1 MAAAREFHDAA
12 FKRWFDHARMMED
25 LLRGFAPTDVV
36 KALDFDTLEQL
47 PPDYVDDGFARGS
60 SDAAWRVRFRGAAG
74 DWLYLLVLLEFQST
88 VDRHMAARILAY
100 TARMYLKLIRGGRL
114 PADGRLPPVLPV
126 VIYNGE
132 RRWSAAAEVGETIA
146 SVGEALAPFQPR
158 QRHLVI
164 DEHALRVEDLP
175 EDNVVSAQIALEQG
189 SVSTMA
195 SVLRRVSALLSGEE
209 HASLRRAFAE
219 LTLGMVERSA
229 TARAHPDLPSALQAA
244 ADTGGLSAMGSLLAR
259 RIDEYVETR
268 VKTGIEAGIAR
279 EVEGAVA
286 RELEKAVARELES
299 ATAREEARLARELER
314 ATAREEA
321 RLARELES
329 AVARTRAET
338 LERRLEWER
347 ALLSRQA
354 GRKFG
359 ADTSARLAAL
369 LAGVADTDR
378 LAEIGDL
385 VVDCADGAELLA
397 RAREDADRR

>member
-1 MAAAREFHDAA
+1 MATREFHDAA
-12 FKRWFDHARMMED
+12 FKRWFDHARMVED
-25 LLRGFAPTDVV
+25 LLRGFAPADVV
-36 KALDFDTLEQL
+36 SALDFDTLEQL
-47 PPDYVDDGFARGS
+47 PPDYVDDGFGRGS
-60 SDAAWRVRFRGAAG
+60 GDAAWRVRFRGAAG

-100 TARMYLKLIRGGRL
+100 TAQMYLKLIRGGRL

-175 EDNVVSAQIALEQG
+175 EENVVSAQIALEQG

-195 SVLRRVSALLSGEE
+195 AVLRRVSALLSGEE

-286 RELEKAVARELES
+286 RELESAV
-299 ATAREEARLARELER
+299 
-314 ATAREEA
+314 
-321 RLARELES
+321 ARELES

-338 LERRLEWER
+338 LEQGLEQGLERGLEQGLERER

-354 GRKFG
+354 ARKFG
-359 ADTSARLAAL
+359 AGTGARLAAL
-369 LAGVADTDR
+369 LAGLADPGR

-397 RAREDADRR
+397 RAQEDANRR

>member
-1 MAAAREFHDAA
+1 MPA
-12 FKRWFDHARMMED
+12 
-25 LLRGFAPTDVV
+25 
-36 KALDFDTLEQL
+36 
-47 PPDYVDDGFARGS
+47 DYVDDDLAQGRG
-60 SDAAWRVRFRGAAG
+60 DAVWRVRFRGAAG

-114 PADGRLPPVLPV
+114 PADGRLPPVLSV
-126 VIYNGE
+126 AIYNGE
-132 RRWSAAAEVGETIA
+132 RRWSAAREVGETIA

-195 SVLRRVSALLSGEE
+195 AVLRRVSALLSGEE

-279 EVEGAVA
+279 EVESAVARELESAVA

-299 ATAREEARLARELER
+299 ATAR
-314 ATAREEA
+314 
-321 RLARELES
+321 
-329 AVARTRAET
+329 VRAET
-338 LERRLEWER
+338 LEQGLERER

-354 GRKFG
+354 SRKFG
-359 ADTSARLAAL
+359 AGTGARLAAL
-369 LAGVADTDR
+369 LAGVADPGR

-385 VVDCADGAELLA
+385 VVDCADGDELLA
-397 RAREDADRR
+397 RAREDANRR

>member
-1 MAAAREFHDAA
+1 MATREFHDAA
-12 FKRWFDHARMMED
+12 FKRWFDHARMVED

-36 KALDFDTLEQL
+36 SALDFGTLEQL
-47 PPDYVDDGFARGS
+47 SPDYVDDGFARGS
-60 SDAAWRVRFRGAAG
+60 GDAAWRVRFRGAAG

-195 SVLRRVSALLSGEE
+195 AVLRRVSALLSGEE

-299 ATAREEARLARELER
+299 A
-314 ATAREEA
+314 
-321 RLARELES
+321 
-329 AVARTRAET
+329 VARTRAET
-338 LERRLEWER
+338 LEQGLERGLERER

-354 GRKFG
+354 SRKFG
-359 ADTSARLAAL
+359 ADAGARLAAL
-369 LAGVADTDR
+369 LAGVADPGR

-385 VVDCADGAELLA
+385 VVDCASGAELLA
-397 RAREDADRR
+397 RAQEDANRR

>member
-12 FKRWFDHARMMED
+12 FKRWFDHARMVED

-36 KALDFDTLEQL
+36 KALDFGTLEQL
-47 PPDYVDDGFARGS
+47 PPDYVDDGFGRGS
-60 SDAAWRVRFRGAAG
+60 GDAAWRVGFRGAAG

-195 SVLRRVSALLSGEE
+195 AVLRRVSALLSGEE

-279 EVEGAVA
+279 EEA
-286 RELEKAVARELES
+286 RLARELES
-299 ATAREEARLARELER
+299 AAAREEARLARELEN
-314 ATAREEA
+314 AAAREEA
-321 RLARELES
+321 RLARELEN
-329 AVARTRAET
+329 ATARTRAET
-338 LERRLEWER
+338 LEQGLERER

-359 ADTSARLAAL
+359 ADAGVRLAAL

-397 RAREDADRR
+397 RAREDANRR

>member
-12 FKRWFDHARMMED
+12 FKRWFDHARMVED
-25 LLRGFAPTDVV
+25 LLRGFAPADVV

-60 SDAAWRVRFRGAAG
+60 GDAAWRVRFRGAAG

-195 SVLRRVSALLSGEE
+195 AVLRRVSALLSGEE

-279 EVEGAVA
+279 ELESAVA

-299 ATAREEARLARELER
+299 AAAREEARLARELEN
-314 ATAREEA
+314 AT
-321 RLARELES
+321 
-329 AVARTRAET
+329 ARTRAET
-338 LERRLEWER
+338 LEQCLERER

-359 ADTSARLAAL
+359 ADAGVRLAAL

>member
-1 MAAAREFHDAA
+1 MATREFHDAA
-12 FKRWFDHARMMED
+12 FKRWFDHARTVED
-25 LLRGFAPTDVV
+25 LLRGFAPADVV

-60 SDAAWRVRFRGAAG
+60 GDAAWRVRFRGAAG

-132 RRWSAAAEVGETIA
+132 RRWSAAREVGETIA

-195 SVLRRVSALLSGEE
+195 SVLRRVSALLSGKE

-279 EVEGAVA
+279 EVESAVA
-286 RELEKAVARELES
+286 RELEKAVARELEK
-299 ATAREEARLARELER
+299 AVAREEARLAREV
-314 ATAREEA
+314 
-321 RLARELES
+321 ES
-329 AVARTRAET
+329 AVARVRAET
-338 LERRLEWER
+338 LEQGLEQGLERER

-354 GRKFG
+354 SRKFG
-359 ADTSARLAAL
+359 AGTGARLAAL
-369 LAGVADTDR
+369 LAGVADSGR
-378 LAEIGDL
+378 LAEIGDM
-385 VVDCADGAELLA
+385 VVDCADGEELLA
-397 RAREDADRR
+397 RAREDATRR

>member
-12 FKRWFDHARMMED
+12 FKRWFDHARMVED

-36 KALDFDTLEQL
+36 AALDFDTLEQL
-47 PPDYVDDGFARGS
+47 PPDYVDDGFGRGS
-60 SDAAWRVRFRGAAG
+60 GDAAWRVRFRGAAG
-74 DWLYLLVLLEFQST
+74 NWLYLLVLLEFQST

-100 TARMYLKLIRGGRL
+100 TARMYLKLIRGRRL

-175 EDNVVSAQIALEQG
+175 EENVVSAQIALEQG

-195 SVLRRVSALLSGEE
+195 AVLRRVSALLSGEE

-279 EVEGAVA
+279 EEA
-286 RELEKAVARELES
+286 RL
-299 ATAREEARLARELER
+299 AREEARLARELESAVAR
-314 ATAREEA
+314 ELESAVARELESAAAREEA

-354 GRKFG
+354 ERKFG
-359 ADTSARLAAL
+359 AGTGARLAAL

>member
-1 MAAAREFHDAA
+1 MATREFHDAA
-12 FKRWFDHARMMED
+12 FKRWFDHARMVED

-36 KALDFDTLEQL
+36 AALDFDTLEQL
-47 PPDYVDDGFARGS
+47 PADYVDDGFARGS
-60 SDAAWRVRFRGAAG
+60 GDAAWRVRFRGAAG
-74 DWLYLLVLLEFQST
+74 DWLYLLVLLEFQSA

-132 RRWSAAAEVGETIA
+132 RRWSAAREVGETIA

-195 SVLRRVSALLSGEE
+195 AVLRRVSALLSGEE

-268 VKTGIEAGIAR
+268 VKTGIEAGI
-279 EVEGAVA
+279 
-286 RELEKAVARELES
+286 
-299 ATAREEARLARELER
+299 EAGI
-314 ATAREEA
+314 
-321 RLARELES
+321 
-329 AVARTRAET
+329 ARTRAET
-338 LERRLEWER
+338 LEQGLERER

-359 ADTSARLAAL
+359 ADAGARLAAL

>member
-1 MAAAREFHDAA
+1 MAATREFHDAA
-12 FKRWFDHARMMED
+12 FKRWFDHARMVED

-36 KALDFDTLEQL
+36 KALDFGTLEQL
-47 PPDYVDDGFARGS
+47 PPDYVDDGFGRGS
-60 SDAAWRVRFRGAAG
+60 GDAAWRVGFRGAAG

-175 EDNVVSAQIALEQG
+175 EANVVSAQIALEQG

-195 SVLRRVSALLSGEE
+195 AVLRRVSALLSGEE
-209 HASLRRAFAE
+209 HASLWRAFAE
-219 LTLGMVERSA
+219 WTLGMVERSA

-279 EVEGAVA
+279 EVESAV
-286 RELEKAVARELES
+286 
-299 ATAREEARLARELER
+299 AREEARLAREV
-314 ATAREEA
+314 
-321 RLARELES
+321 ES
-329 AVARTRAET
+329 AVARVRAET
-338 LERRLEWER
+338 LEQGLEQGLERER

-354 GRKFG
+354 ARKFG
-359 ADTSARLAAL
+359 AGTGARLAAL
-369 LAGVADTDR
+369 LAGLADPGR

-397 RAREDADRR
+397 RAQEDANRR